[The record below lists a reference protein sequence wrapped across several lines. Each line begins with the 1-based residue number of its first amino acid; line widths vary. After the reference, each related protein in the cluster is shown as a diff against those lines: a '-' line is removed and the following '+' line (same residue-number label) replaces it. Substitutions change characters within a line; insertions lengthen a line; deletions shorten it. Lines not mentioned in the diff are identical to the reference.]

1 MANLA
6 ILTTP
11 KAVLPTFVMAADR
24 YYWAQPRQVAVLYS
38 DREGLVWVQEPRDG
52 ARPFPTNGEWLRW
65 SDTQRSLAAAARRRR
80 AA

>member
-11 KAVLPTFVMAADR
+11 KEVLPTFVWACDR
-24 YYWAQPRQVAVLYS
+24 YYWGKPRQVEVLYS
-38 DREGLVWVQEPRDG
+38 DREGLVWVKDASRG
-52 ARPFPTNGEWLRW
+52 TFPTNGAWLRW
-65 SDTQRSLAAAARRRR
+65 ADTQRSLAPAARRRK

>member
-11 KAVLPTFVMAADR
+11 KELLPTFVMAADR
-24 YYWAQPRQVAVLYS
+24 YYWRKPRPVEVLYS
-38 DREGLVWVQEPRDG
+38 DREGLVWVRQHPQ
-52 ARPFPTNGEWLRW
+52 ARPFPTNGAWLRW
-65 SDTQRSLAAAARRRR
+65 TDTKRSLAPAARRRK